1 MAPFRLRRVLPLS
14 TASFPAELQANNME
28 EDSPFREGQS
38 SNCNKNVSLGSMD
51 KDKLFLAIPDW
62 ALKWYE
68 KNQKRF
74 PRICFSDSLMSGA
87 KNYLVVFHMV
97 GPHAPETESLA
108 KVPSSGDT
116 TSESGMGSFTASYG
130 STWHYTYERTVTTR
144 ILSVSA
150 EMAPHDQPS
159 TTLYATAY
167 PEQGIPVSHYSATPG
182 RKRVKETSYKPGK
195 GSDVE
200 LPKFRIME
208 ELLSRILQDIA
219 KL

>member
-1 MAPFRLRRVLPLS
+1 MPGISAP
-14 TASFPAELQANNME
+14 SFPTELQANNME

-51 KDKLFLAIPDW
+51 KDKLFLAIPHW

-74 PRICFSDSLMSGA
+74 PRICLSDSLMSGA

-97 GPHAPETESLA
+97 RPHTPETEWLA

-116 TSESGMGSFTASYG
+116 TSESGTVSFTASYG
-130 STWHYTYERTVTTR
+130 STWHYTYGRTVTTT

-150 EMAPHDQPS
+150 EMAPHNQPS
-159 TTLYATAY
+159 TPLSATAY
-167 PEQGIPVSHYSATPG
+167 SEQGIPVSHYSATG
-182 RKRVKETSYKPGK
+182 RRVKETSYKPGK
-195 GSDVE
+195 GPDVE
-200 LPKFRIME
+200 LPKFRVME
-208 ELLSRILQDIA
+208 ELLSHILEDIA

>member
-1 MAPFRLRRVLPLS
+1 
-14 TASFPAELQANNME
+14 
-28 EDSPFREGQS
+28 
-38 SNCNKNVSLGSMD
+38 MD

-74 PRICFSDSLMSGA
+74 PRICFSDSLMPGA

-97 GPHAPETESLA
+97 GPHAPETGKL
-108 KVPSSGDT
+108 PSSGDT

-130 STWHYTYERTVTTR
+130 STWHYTYERTVTTT

-150 EMAPHDQPS
+150 EMAPHNQPS
-159 TTLYATAY
+159 TPLYATAY
-167 PEQGIPVSHYSATPG
+167 SEQSIPVSRYSATSG
-182 RKRVKETSYKPGK
+182 RQRVKETSYKPGK
-195 GSDVE
+195 RPDVE
-200 LPKFRIME
+200 LPEFRVME
-208 ELLSRILQDIA
+208 ELLSHILEDIA